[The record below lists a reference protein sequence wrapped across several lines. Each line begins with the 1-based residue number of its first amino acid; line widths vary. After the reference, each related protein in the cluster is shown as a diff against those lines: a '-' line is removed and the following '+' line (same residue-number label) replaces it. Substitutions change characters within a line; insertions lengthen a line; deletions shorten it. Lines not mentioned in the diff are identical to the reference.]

1 MTVSPI
7 RLPRWGL
14 QISERRVI
22 LLVGDVLAAG
32 LATALALW
40 LWSITADDLGYQQ
53 YLQRNISWFAVLIPL
68 WLLLLYNSG
77 LYELQRAAAAARM
90 LPALLGSAG
99 IALVLYLGV
108 FFFAPRGLLPR
119 LVFVYFIGGAFS
131 IDLLWRLAYINILVR
146 GLFRRRALVVG
157 TGPLAHMIVAALDEF
172 SEQQYDIAGFV
183 DDGPPASAVG
193 GLPVVG
199 TAAGLWAAVQQNDVA
214 ELILAVP
221 GELPPLLFRELMRCQ
236 EKGIDIVRAQVL
248 YEQISAQ
255 VPVRHLPPD
264 WVMTSFVDAARL
276 NNLARMVRR
285 VADVLGALL
294 GLTLLALLLPLLAP
308 GIYLESGSPIIFRQL
323 RIGQGGRLFT
333 IFKFRSMRVGAES
346 DGAPRWA
353 ELRDP
358 RVTRVGRF
366 LRRTRLD
373 EFPQFWNVLRGEMA
387 LVGPRPERPEFVA
400 ELEQKI
406 PLYRLRLRVK
416 PGLTGWAQ
424 INFGYGAS
432 VEDSEKKLQYDL
444 YYIKQRGPL
453 LDLVILFRTIGV
465 MFGFRG
471 R

>member
-53 YLQRNISWFAVLIPL
+53 YLQQNISWFAVLIPL

-221 GELPPLLFRELMRCQ
+221 GELPPLLFRADALPGKRHRHCARA
-236 EKGIDIVRAQVL
+236 GAVRA
-248 YEQISAQ
+248 
-255 VPVRHLPPD
+255 D
-264 WVMTSFVDAARL
+264 
-276 NNLARMVRR
+276 
-285 VADVLGALL
+285 
-294 GLTLLALLLPLLAP
+294 
-308 GIYLESGSPIIFRQL
+308 
-323 RIGQGGRLFT
+323 
-333 IFKFRSMRVGAES
+333 
-346 DGAPRWA
+346 
-353 ELRDP
+353 
-358 RVTRVGRF
+358 
-366 LRRTRLD
+366 
-373 EFPQFWNVLRGEMA
+373 
-387 LVGPRPERPEFVA
+387 
-400 ELEQKI
+400 
-406 PLYRLRLRVK
+406 
-416 PGLTGWAQ
+416 
-424 INFGYGAS
+424 
-432 VEDSEKKLQYDL
+432 
-444 YYIKQRGPL
+444 
-453 LDLVILFRTIGV
+453 
-465 MFGFRG
+465 
-471 R
+471 